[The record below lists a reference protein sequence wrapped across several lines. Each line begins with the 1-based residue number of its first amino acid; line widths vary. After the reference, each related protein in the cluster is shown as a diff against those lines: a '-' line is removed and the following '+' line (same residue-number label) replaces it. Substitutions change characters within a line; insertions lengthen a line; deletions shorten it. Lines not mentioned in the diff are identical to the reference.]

1 MKKLAP
7 AMLLF
12 SALLLSACGQ
22 EDETAKTEDAAP
34 EPTTTAAAESAP
46 EPVVDAPVVAVVNGV
61 GLTEARVS
69 VYLKGLPPLHE
80 GGRGEVIE
88 NMISSELLA
97 QAAEKSGLLG
107 ELREDMRV
115 AGQAVLVRTYL
126 NQFIADNPITDEVLQ
141 ARYDEFAQE
150 LQGQQEYQA
159 SHILVA
165 DEEAAKKAL
174 AEVQGN
180 PERFAEVAKEISTDK
195 GSGANGGD
203 LGWTSPG
210 NLVAPFAEAMQQMK
224 PGEMSAAP
232 VQTQFGWHIIYLRDV
247 RGASASLPPLEGRF
261 RQQLENEA
269 RNDAVRKHIEQL
281 RAAAQVELK
290 EAP

>member
-34 EPTTTAAAESAP
+34 ESTTTAAAES
-46 EPVVDAPVVAVVNGV
+46 EPASDAPVVAVVNGV
-61 GLTEARVS
+61 ELTEARVS

-107 ELREDMRV
+107 ALREDMRV

-150 LQGQQEYQA
+150 FQGQQEYQA

-180 PERFAEVAKEISTDK
+180 PERFAEVAKEISTDT

-203 LGWTSPG
+203 LGWTRPQ

-247 RGASASLPPLEGRF
+247 RGASPPPLEGRF

>member
-1 MKKLAP
+1 MKHSIP
-7 AMLLF
+7 
-12 SALLLSACGQ
+12 ALLLLSVFALSACGKE
-22 EDETAKTEDAAP
+22 EDGAAKTDGAADSASASSYDSAS
-34 EPTTTAAAESAP
+34 EPAS
-46 EPVVDAPVVAVVNGV
+46 DAPVVAVVNGV
-61 GLTEARVS
+61 ELTEARVS

-88 NMISSELLA
+88 NMVSSELLA
-97 QAAEKSGLLG
+97 QAAEKGGLLD
-107 ELREDMRV
+107 ELREDIRV

-126 NQFIADNPITDEVLQ
+126 NQYLADNPVSEEVLK
-141 ARYDEFAQE
+141 ARYDEFARE
-150 LQGQQEYQA
+150 FQGQQEYLA

-165 DEEAAKKAL
+165 EEAAAKAAL

-232 VQTQFGWHIIYLRDV
+232 VQTQFGWHIIYLREV
-247 RGASASLPPLEGRF
+247 RGASPPPLEGRF

-269 RNDAVRKHIEQL
+269 RNDSVRRHIEQL